1 MKRFLKLGLVVALV
15 ALVALSAAPALP
27 VARAIQQ
34 PENDDAF
41 DTAGYNGAPEDTLV
55 TLPIDDFF
63 PPITWTMDFAV
74 DFDFDDG
81 GPFGGGSSSVDSA
94 LSSVFE
100 PQYTEEEQFQ
110 KQSERNPV
118 PRANIKSSTT
128 IVQPG
133 AEVSAVGQAEGF
145 KTSDGRDLFYAW
157 AINNVSAN
165 GTAAGADPQ
174 DPPEASA
181 PNGQHSRPT
190 ETDGDGD
197 GMDDAWE
204 ERYGLNP
211 GNAGDA
217 GEDIDGDAYVNDVY
231 TNELGEILTVTPPS
245 SCGPE
250 FNGSNLCEYIFGT
263 DPNVAD
269 TDGDG
274 FLDGMDVA
282 GLGQIELTFQVPFD
296 AQVGETIELRL
307 TTLGDSFQ
315 QFDRENNLV
324 KVDSQVVVLT
334 VGDAEQVEASL
345 TASNATPIPGE
356 LITLTTTLGQTEYH
370 PGLLTYSWFV
380 NGTFQA
386 DASGESRST
395 FDYDVPQDAVP
406 GDTITVG
413 VRALNFT
420 TGQESS
426 ATLELRVSEVV
437 QLEYDTTQIVPGQPY
452 TVTATLLTGVVDP
465 ADLVFHWTKDG
476 APVTD
481 QSGPGKTTYTEVTE
495 GNPGDEF
502 ELGLRVTTPGDSET
516 FGDVSAVV
524 GVKQPEVDIITTD
537 SFIEP
542 GQTAELTAVPAHF
555 KSPDLEFRW
564 TVDGRTVEVPLDTRT
579 IEVEGTTVNAV
590 ITIEVEVRTAGANPD
605 SARAT
610 EFETVVEAGGIA
622 LQTDGRPDPATALGA
637 VAAVVQSNPTIA
649 VLGIVVATAAALL
662 AIVAARKRRS

>member
-1 MKRFLKLGLVVALV
+1 MKKILLV
-15 ALVALSAAPALP
+15 ATLLALLAAPALRS
-27 VARAIQQ
+27 VHAIQQ

-41 DTAGYNGAPEDTLV
+41 DTGGYNGAPEDSLV
-55 TLPIDDFF
+55 TRPIDDFF
-63 PPITWTMDFAV
+63 PPIKWTMDFAV
-74 DFDFDDG
+74 DFDFSGG
-81 GPFGGGSSSVDSA
+81 GPFGGGSGSVDSA

-110 KQSERNPV
+110 KQSEQNPL
-118 PRANIKSSTT
+118 PRANIKTST
-128 IVQPG
+128 IVIEPG
-133 AEVSAVGQAEGF
+133 AEVSAVAQAEGF
-145 KTSDGRDLFYAW
+145 KTTDGRDLFYAW
-157 AINNVSAN
+157 AIDGASAN

-174 DPPEASA
+174 DPPTAAA
-181 PNGQHSRPT
+181 PNGQHTRPT
-190 ETDGDGD
+190 QTDADGD
-197 GMDDAWE
+197 GMDDDWE
-204 ERYGLNP
+204 SRYGLNP

-217 GEDIDGDAYVNDVY
+217 GEDLDGDGYVNNVY

-250 FNGSNLCEYIFGT
+250 FDGSNLCEYIFGT

-282 GLGQIELTFQVPFD
+282 GLGQVELTFQVPFD
-296 AQVGETIELRL
+296 AQIGDTIELRL

-345 TASNATPIPGE
+345 AASNPTPIPGE
-356 LITLTTTLGQTEYH
+356 RITLTTTLGQTEYH

-395 FDYDVPQDAVP
+395 FDYEVPQDALP
-406 GDTITVG
+406 GDTIAVA
-413 VRALNFT
+413 VRALNFS

-426 ATLELRVSEVV
+426 ATVELRVSEVV
-437 QLEYDTTQIVPGQPY
+437 QLHYDTGQVVPGQPY
-452 TVTATLLTGVVDP
+452 TVTATLLTGAVDP
-465 ADLVFHWTKDG
+465 ADLVFHWSKDG
-476 APVTD
+476 EPVVD

-495 GNPGDEF
+495 GDPGDDF
-502 ELGLRVTTPGDSET
+502 ELGLRVTTPDDSKT
-516 FGDVSAVV
+516 FGDVRAVV
-524 GVKQPEVDIITTD
+524 GVKLPEVDIITTD

-542 GQTAELTAVPAHF
+542 GQVAELTAVPAHF
-555 KSPDLEFRW
+555 KSQDLEFRW
-564 TVDGRTVEVPLDTRT
+564 TVDGQSVAVPLDTRT
-579 IEVEGTTVNAV
+579 IDVEGTTASSV
-590 ITIEVEVRTAGANPD
+590 ITVTVEVRTAGADPD

-610 EFETVVEAGGIA
+610 EFETVVEPIGAA
-622 LQTDGRPDPATALGA
+622 FHSDGRVSPAAAFGA
-637 VAAVVQSNPTIA
+637 VAAVVNANPTVA
-649 VLGIVVATAAALL
+649 VLGIAVATVAALL
-662 AIVAARKRRS
+662 AIVAARRRR